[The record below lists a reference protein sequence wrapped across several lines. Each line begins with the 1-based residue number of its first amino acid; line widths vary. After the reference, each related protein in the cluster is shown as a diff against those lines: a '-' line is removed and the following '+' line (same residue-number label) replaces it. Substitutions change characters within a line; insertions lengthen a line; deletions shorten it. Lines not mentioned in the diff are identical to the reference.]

1 MDNILW
7 KDSNP
12 VYNGRVRFHKPR
24 PIQMHQTFQNSINVF
39 FYSLDSSVSYRV
51 SFHGQSIRENAT
63 AWLSDGWECLLRR
76 TVDNGFAPVN
86 EVLKTVSFL
95 WYEIWGKKWKAAENI
110 GSILKLG
117 LELSSWHRARQAYRC
132 FFPAD
137 LYWHTIDVKSFSVFN
152 F

>member
-86 EVLKTVSFL
+86 EVLKTVSIL
-95 WYEIWGKKWKAAENI
+95 WYEIWGGKMKSSRKHRKHTKA
-110 GSILKLG
+110 
-117 LELSSWHRARQAYRC
+117 RARIIFLASSKTSLSV
-132 FFPAD
+132 FFPCRPILAHH
-137 LYWHTIDVKSFSVFN
+137 WC
-152 F
+152 